1 MVNGSDAAF
10 IVKIEANANTRV
22 EFANW
27 QSKFRAQISQAHG
40 FSSLEIISSQNDS
53 WFLNLRFLN
62 KQSLDLWLQSP
73 SYALLLKELTEEHL
87 IANQHAISQQDALPY
102 SNGVVE
108 IYVTYVNEGK
118 LNEFHAWH
126 EKIHKIE
133 SSFPGFQKVY
143 IQAPDLG
150 KNERAWITLL
160 QFDNQMN
167 LENWLNSSQRAE
179 ILNESQEFIK
189 SKETHQLISS
199 FGGWFNDPAFKT
211 PSAGWK
217 QPMLILAVLYP
228 IVMLQYLYF
237 ANYLNFLST
246 PLKTFV
252 ENILSVILLA
262 WLVPVAIYLLSWWLI
277 IKFNPAK
284 NLLGIGIL
292 LVIYAVEIITFIL
305 LI

>member
-10 IVKIEANANTRV
+10 MVKIEANGNARA

-27 QSKFRAQISQAHG
+27 QSKFRARISQAFG
-40 FSSLEIISSQNDS
+40 FSSLEIISAQKDS

-62 KQSLDLWLQSP
+62 KQSLDLWLHSQ
-73 SYALLLKELTEEHL
+73 SYALLLQELTEKHL
-87 IANQHAISQQDALPY
+87 ITHQQAISQKSALPY

-108 IYVTYVNEGK
+108 IYVTYVDKDK

-150 KNERAWITLL
+150 KNEKAWITLL

-179 ILNESQEFIK
+179 ILSESQEFIK

-199 FGGWFNDPAFKT
+199 FGGWFNDPAFTT

-228 IVMLQYLYF
+228 IVMLQYLYL
-237 ANYLNFLST
+237 ANYLSFLST

-262 WLVPVAIYLLSWWLI
+262 LLVPVAIYLLSWWLV

-284 NLLGIGIL
+284 NLLGAGIL
-292 LVIYAVEIITFIL
+292 LVIYAIEIIAFIQL
-305 LI
+305 S